1 MVRYRKGFKEQ
12 LPYSLYGAAGLKNTE
27 TYEKFEITL
36 AEALSKEKI
45 DVICPATIR
54 MACEDFVN
62 YLKCIWNIESE
73 EAFWPRFEEA
83 FASAEFNLFLKN
95 WISEWA
101 CQWRKRV
108 KVVTDQKDV
117 PTKPNNKPAPP
128 LPQSLFD
135 ELKWAATLALV
146 NHKLICGTVKIAE
159 AVVKQTTIETEQ
171 GKKSDVEWAVALL
184 TEVCGNARTL
194 AQTTGVLLWVVLPQK
209 PAQR

>member
-1 MVRYRKGFKEQ
+1 M
-12 LPYSLYGAAGLKNTE
+12 PYSLYGAAGLKNTE

-62 YLKCIWNIESE
+62 YLKCVWNIELE

-95 WISEWA
+95 WISEWT

-108 KVVTDQKDV
+108 KVVADQKDV

-135 ELKWAATLALV
+135 ELKWAATLALI

-159 AVVKQTTIETEQ
+159 AVVKQTTIEVKQ
-171 GKKSDVEWAVALL
+171 GKKSDKEWAVALL
-184 TEVCGNARTL
+184 TEVCRNARTL